1 MRNLLPASKAAPPV
15 FAALVLSLLFSGCM
29 AASNPS
35 VELHGQRFAVEIA
48 DTDAARRLGLMN
60 RESLETGHGM
70 LFVYQEPEIMR
81 FWMMNT
87 HMSLDIL
94 FFDDHVR
101 LVDIH
106 RNAQPCFAEP
116 CARYYSH
123 VLAKYALELPAGTA
137 GQLGVTPGDTLTI
150 HR

>member
-1 MRNLLPASKAAPPV
+1 MRNISRGVKAPLA
-15 FAALVLSLLFSGCM
+15 ACALVLLGLGGCM
-29 AASNPS
+29 QARDPS
-35 VELHGQRFAVEIA
+35 VELHGRKFAVEIA
-48 DTDAARRLGLMN
+48 DTDAARRQGLMN
-60 RESLETGHGM
+60 RERLEAGHGM

-87 HMSLDIL
+87 HMPLDIL

-106 RNAQPCFAEP
+106 RDAQPCFAEP

-137 GQLGVTPGDTLTI
+137 GELGVAPGDTLLI